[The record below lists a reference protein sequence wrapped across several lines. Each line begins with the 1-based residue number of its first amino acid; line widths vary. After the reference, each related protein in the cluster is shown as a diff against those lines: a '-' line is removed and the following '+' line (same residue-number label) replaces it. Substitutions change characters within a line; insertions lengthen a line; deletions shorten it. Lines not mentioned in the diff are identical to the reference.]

1 MFELHQTHH
10 ECWLRRVYPSGKPP
24 GRPFK
29 ALLRFKLRR
38 KNHLRCSTPLAS
50 LAAFVLLMAKA
61 FAADPVGSW
70 DPKVQ
75 EFVKTFKPGGQ
86 LSDQSPAPAPKE
98 ELKQFKVAD
107 GLTVD
112 LVASEPVIRQPLNL
126 HFDERGRLWVVQYL
140 QYPFPAGLKIVK
152 YDQYLRAVYDRVPP
166 PPPNH
171 FKGADRITI
180 LEDPKGDGV
189 FSQAKDFV
197 GDLNMA
203 RSVLTGRGGVWV
215 LNPPYLLFYPDHNRD
230 DVPDRDPEVV
240 LSGFGLEDTHSG
252 ANSLAWGPDGWLYGA
267 HGSTCTAEVNGVK
280 FLGQAIWRYQ
290 PTTRAFE
297 VFAEGGGNTYSLEF
311 DAEGRCFSGSNY
323 DNTRGLHYAQGG
335 CYIKTWAKHGPL
347 MNPYAF
353 GWFEHMSHTGYKPRF
368 PQTMIIYEGGAMP
381 QLEGQL
387 VAGMALTSR
396 YQASRLSRDTSSFRT
411 DDTAVLIESPDRH
424 FRPVD
429 TKTGPDGAIYIA
441 DWCDSRL
448 SHLDPRDT
456 WDKATGRLWRL
467 KAKGKG
473 GSAESSPSPPSA
485 GGEGRGE
492 VARSLVPPNPAT
504 PLPALSSPSA
514 GEERV
519 AAGRVR
525 NGSWVATAQPFDI
538 AKLNT
543 VELRKLLAHPNKWWR
558 QMALRVFWDRR
569 DPGAVP
575 ALSQI
580 VANETGQRALEAFW
594 ALNASGGFDDK
605 LALETL
611 HHPNPMVRYWTIR
624 LLGDS
629 RKISPPIQRALLK
642 LAHTEPEAEVRSQL
656 ASSLKRLPG
665 KDAIPIIR
673 ELLLRSNDA
682 GDKHIPLLLWWA
694 LESKCASDREAVLKM
709 FQDRAFWQTP
719 LVGRFIVAR
728 LGRRYAAERSELNL
742 ETCAQLLA
750 LAPTARDV
758 DELVRGMDEGLQG
771 DPVKVVPA
779 SLQTQVSQIWASRAP
794 TPMMISFALRLGY
807 SPATQTALQ
816 KILDPQVPETDRRE
830 LVQLLGERREPAAVP
845 VLLAQL
851 RGDGS
856 SAWRLELVNSLQ
868 RFDQPEI
875 AQALLA
881 LSVDSSPELRAAAQ
895 SALSSRVVWARQL
908 LEAVDAGRLKKEQV
922 PIANVLAIQG
932 FKDAGCDALIQK
944 HWGRLTRSSEEKE
957 RQIVQV
963 RESLAAGKGDAP
975 SGRAIF
981 QRSCANCHTLN
992 GEGAKIGPDL
1002 TGYERDNLDFI
1013 LPAIVDPSLAIRE
1026 EYTAFNLETK
1036 DGQSITGFISEQ
1048 TPSAVTLTDVSG
1060 KRLVLPRRDIE
1071 SLQASALSL
1080 MPEGL
1085 LDALQP
1091 QEVRDL
1097 FAYLRKQP

>member
-1 MFELHQTHH
+1 MNASAFLIAA
-10 ECWLRRVYPSGKPP
+10 PP
-24 GRPFK
+24 GLKLIQKNSFRC
-29 ALLRFKLRR
+29 ALLLGILLALR
-38 KNHLRCSTPLAS
+38 LLISQA
-50 LAAFVLLMAKA
+50 LAAE
-61 FAADPVGSW
+61 PVDTF

-86 LSDQSPAPAPKE
+86 LSDQSPAPSPTD
-98 ELKQFKVAD
+98 ELQQFKVAE
-107 GLTVD
+107 GLVVEV
-112 LVASEPVIRQPLNL
+112 VASEPVVRQPLNL

-166 PPPNH
+166 PPPHH
-171 FKGADRITI
+171 FKGLDRITI

-197 GDLNMA
+197 SDLNMV
-203 RSVLTGRGGVWV
+203 RSVVTGRGGVWV
-215 LNPPYLLFYPDHNRD
+215 LNPPYLLFYPDNNRD
-230 DVPDRDPEVV
+230 DIPDGDPEVR

-267 HGSTCTAEVNGVK
+267 HGSTCTADINGVK

-368 PQTMIIYEGGAMP
+368 PQTMIIYEGGAIP
-381 QLEGQL
+381 RLAGQL

-411 DDTAVLIESPDRH
+411 DDTEVLIDSPDHH

-467 KAKGKG
+467 KASGTN
-473 GSAESSPSPPSA
+473 ARFSPSPPLA

-492 VARSLVPPNPAT
+492 VARSAGNHSPR
-504 PLPALSSPSA
+504 SSPHSFLA
-514 GEERV
+514 ER
-519 AAGRVR
+519 
-525 NGSWVATAQPFDI
+525 GSGQPFDI
-538 AKLNT
+538 AKLGT
-543 VELRKLLAHPNKWWR
+543 AELTQLLASPNKWWR
-558 QMALRVFWDRR
+558 QMALRIFWDRH
-569 DPGAVP
+569 DPSAVP
-575 ALSQI
+575 ALAKI
-580 VANETGQRALEAFW
+580 VAKETGQLALEALW
-594 ALNASGGFDDK
+594 ALNASGGFEDS
-605 LALETL
+605 LARQTL

-629 RKISPPIQRALLK
+629 GKVSPAILTEWQR
-642 LAHTEPEAEVRSQL
+642 LAQTEPEVEVRSQM

-665 KDAIPIIR
+665 KDALPIIY
-673 ELLLRSNDA
+673 ELLLRGDDA

-694 LESKCASDREAVLKM
+694 LESKCASDREAVLKRL
-709 FQDRAFWQTP
+709 QDDSFWQAP
-719 LVGRFIVAR
+719 IVSRFIIAR
-728 LGRRYAAERSELNL
+728 LGRRYAAERSALNL
-742 ETCAQLLA
+742 ETCVRLLT
-750 LAPTARDV
+750 LAPTESDV
-758 DELVRGMDEGLQG
+758 DKLVEGMAEGLQG
-771 DPVKVVPA
+771 DPVIVVPA
-779 SLQTQVSQIWASRAP
+779 SLQKQVGELWSRRAP
-794 TPMMISFALRLGY
+794 TFTLINFALRLGY
-807 SPATQTALQ
+807 APATPAALQ
-816 KILDPQVPETDRRE
+816 RIANPQVPEAERRA
-830 LVQLLGERREPAAVP
+830 LAQLLGERREPAAVP

-851 RGDGS
+851 RVES
-856 SAWRLELVNSLQ
+856 SPAWRLELVNSLQ

-895 SALSSRVVWARQL
+895 SALSSRVTWARPL
-908 LEAVDAGRLKKEQV
+908 LEAVNAGRLKKEQV

-932 FKDAGCDALIQK
+932 FKDATCDALIQK

-957 RQIVQV
+957 RQIAQV
-963 RESLAAGKGDAP
+963 RESLAAGQGDAP
-975 SGRAIF
+975 SGRVIF
-981 QRSCANCHTLN
+981 QRICASCHTLN
-992 GEGAKIGPDL
+992 GEGAKVGPDL

-1013 LPAIVDPSLAIRE
+1013 LSAIVDPSLAIRE
-1026 EYTAFNLETK
+1026 EYTAFNIETK
-1036 DGQSITGFISEQ
+1036 DGQSLTGFITEQ
-1048 TPSAVTLTDVSG
+1048 TPSAVTLTDGSG

-1071 SLQASALSL
+1071 QLQASALSL

-1085 LDALQP
+1085 LDPLQP